1 MIAAAGDTSTVK
13 SIVLLRLMSAS
24 WFTRKFSVTIKIA
37 FSISFK
43 RSDSIMIKD
52 LTTIDSEWV
61 SITRSSS

>member
-13 SIVLLRLMSAS
+13 SIELLHLMSAS
-24 WFTRKFSVTIKIA
+24 WFIRKFSVTIKIA